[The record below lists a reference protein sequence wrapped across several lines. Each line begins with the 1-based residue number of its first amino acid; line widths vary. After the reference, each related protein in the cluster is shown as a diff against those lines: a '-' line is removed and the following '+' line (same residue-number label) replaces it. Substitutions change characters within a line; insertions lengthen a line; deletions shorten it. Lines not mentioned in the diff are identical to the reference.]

1 MEIFFL
7 AGIVAIIAAFMLF
20 AAWKSPLL
28 LLGMYVFTRTVLDG
42 FSDITYKN
50 IVGSLSYMQVYSFVM
65 IIVFSLYIL
74 KIKEN
79 VQLIS
84 KVAFPVGA
92 VIFTY
97 LLSTIVSNDILP
109 AIENTTKWIY
119 MLLIA
124 ILVYR
129 ISLQYRLRYLMITLF
144 LAVLP
149 ALIIQMHSIIV
160 QDFIIASG
168 GHKAYFGGYHHQ
180 NMLSYLIVIF
190 IISSLY
196 LSLDYYKTRW
206 KLLYASC
213 TLYGLF
219 ALYLCGYR
227 TTILAVLIM
236 LFVTAALYIRLSSA
250 AHKLF
255 IIALAPLLSVL
266 IIYFLGADL
275 QQKLADLGI
284 FLQSP
289 MSYLDFSGR
298 AEHITLFSGRLTI
311 LNTLMA
317 AYTTAPIE
325 ATIAGLGLEASQKI
339 VGTYPH
345 NEFVASLVECGILGL
360 LAFVFFMGY
369 YFCSIL
375 RTLSCLKIQEAVFV
389 GAGAGMFTMTL
400 ATMPFR
406 DMRAMLL
413 FGLILGITHFIYGR
427 SLGPASAQCMD
438 PQTAVKTGPEL
449 DVSGYTLLPGM
460 QDKIIKEKL

>member
-1 MEIFFL
+1 MLFL
-7 AGIVAIIAAFMLF
+7 SGIVAIIAAFMLF

-50 IVGSLSYMQVYSFVM
+50 IVGNVSYMQVYSFVV
-65 IIVFSLYIL
+65 ILVFSVYIL
-74 KIKEN
+74 RFKEN

-84 KVAFPVGA
+84 KLAFPVSA
-92 VIFTY
+92 VVFTY

-109 AIENTTKWIY
+109 AIENTIKWIY
-119 MLLIA
+119 MFLIA

-129 ISLQYRLRYLMITLF
+129 IALQYNLRYLMITLF

-149 ALIIQMHSIIV
+149 GIFIQIHSIIV

-168 GHKAYFGGYHHQ
+168 GHKAYFGGFYHQ
-180 NMLSYLIVIF
+180 NMLSYIIVIF

-196 LSLDYYKTRW
+196 LSLDYYTSKW
-206 KLLYASC
+206 KFFYAAC

-236 LFVTAALYIRLSSA
+236 LLVTAALYIRLSPA
-250 AHKLF
+250 AHKLLV
-255 IIALAPLLSVL
+255 IALAPLLSIL
-266 IIYFLGADL
+266 FIYFLGADL
-275 QQKLADLGI
+275 QQKLADLGT

-325 ATIAGLGLEASQKI
+325 ATIAGLGLDASQQI

-345 NEFVASLVECGILGL
+345 NEFVAALVECGILGL

-427 SLGPASAQCMD
+427 SLGRASAQGMD
-438 PQTAVKTGPEL
+438 TQTAVGTGPES
-449 DVSGYTLLPGM
+449 DVSAYTLLPGM
-460 QDKIIKEKL
+460 QDKISKEKL

>member
-1 MEIFFL
+1 MEMFFL
-7 AGIVAIIAAFMLF
+7 SGIVAIIAAFVLF

-28 LLGMYVFTRTVLDG
+28 LLGTYVFTRTILDG
-42 FSDITYKN
+42 FSDLTYKN
-50 IVGSLSYMQVYSFVM
+50 IAGSLSYMQLYSFVM
-65 IIVFSLYIL
+65 ILVFSLYFL

-79 VQLIS
+79 VHLIS

-119 MLLIA
+119 MFLVA
-124 ILVYR
+124 MLVYR
-129 ISLQYRLRYLMITLF
+129 IALQYRLRYLMITLL

-149 ALIIQMHSIIV
+149 ALVIQMHSIIV

-168 GHKAYFGGYHHQ
+168 GHKAFFGGYYHQ

-196 LSLDYYKTRW
+196 LSLDYNKISW
-206 KLLYASC
+206 KFFYSAC
-213 TLYGLF
+213 TIYGLF

-236 LFVTAALYIRLSSA
+236 LLVTAALYIKLSSA

-255 IIALAPLLSVL
+255 VIALAPLLSIL
-266 IIYFLGADL
+266 FIYFLGADL

-311 LNTLMA
+311 LNNLMA
-317 AYTTAPIE
+317 AYTKAPIE
-325 ATIAGLGLEASQKI
+325 ATIAGLGLEASQQI

-360 LAFVFFMGY
+360 SAFVFFMGY
-369 YFCSIL
+369 YFRSIV
-375 RTLSCLKIQEAVFV
+375 RTLSCLKTQEAVFV

-427 SLGPASAQCMD
+427 SLSRTSAPSMDSHPA
-438 PQTAVKTGPEL
+438 VGTGPEAN
-449 DVSGYTLLPGM
+449 VSADTLRPGIR
-460 QDKIIKEKL
+460 DKLIQEY